1 MDKENL
7 NGQTVE
13 DITEDGKEESNMEKV
28 LILMRK
34 ERKKEE
40 NGLTEKESD
49 GLKQL
54 MVRKKTDL
62 FYFINYKLNKKRNFV
77 SLM

>member
-62 FYFINYKLNKKRNFV
+62 LYLINYKLNKKRNFV

>member
-1 MDKENL
+1 MGKENL

-54 MVRKKTDL
+54 MVRKETDL
-62 FYFINYKLNKKRNFV
+62 LYLINYKLNKKRYFD

>member
-1 MDKENL
+1 MGKENL

-62 FYFINYKLNKKRNFV
+62 LYLINYKLNKKRNFV